1 MKVLDTMFAKKEDML
16 QEGTME
22 ELYGFDWEEY
32 YEQLEEGD
40 FLNEIWFRLQD
51 VDTEIFIMNE
61 DGETLFLKDGTIVQ
75 TCWRGGQCRLWKV
88 EDEEYIAFYKS
99 LRSL

>member
-1 MKVLDTMFAKKEDML
+1 MKILDTMFCAKEDML

-22 ELYGFDWEEY
+22 ELFGYNWEEY
-32 YEQLEEGD
+32 YEHLEEGD

-51 VDTEIFIMNE
+51 IDTEIFIMNE
-61 DGETLFLKDGTIVQ
+61 DGETLFLKDGAIVQ
-75 TCWRGGQCRLWKV
+75 TCWRYNQCRIWEV
-88 EDEEYIAFYKS
+88 VDEEHIAYYKS